1 MTNTIKEFLE
11 GKESYTVEDLAN
23 HGLMSGVIGELIS
36 NYDIVKFFD
45 NYEQDIEN
53 EMMELADMD
62 LGIETYDPLTDYE
75 LIEELRSDMLDFDS
89 EEEKTEVI
97 MELAGEQVREDYH
110 DEIEN
115 EEMTEDEVDELV
127 MDYMADIEPKISDN
141 DKIQWV
147 KLATEYVAQKMVL
160 ESEEE

>member
-11 GKESYTVEDLAN
+11 GKELYEVRDLSE

-53 EMMELADMD
+53 EMMELAEMD
-62 LGIETYDPLTDYE
+62 LGIQTFDPLTDYE
-75 LIEELRSDMLDFDS
+75 LIEELRSDMLDFDN

-97 MELAGEQVREDYH
+97 MSEARSQVEEDYSE
-110 DEIEN
+110 EIEN
-115 EEMTEDEVDELV
+115 GEMDEDEVDELV

-147 KLATEYVAQKMVL
+147 KLATEYVAQKMIMD
-160 ESEEE
+160 

>member
-11 GKESYTVEDLAN
+11 GKELYEVRDLAE

-53 EMMELADMD
+53 EMMELAEMN
-62 LGIETYDPLTDYE
+62 LGIQTFDPLTDYE
-75 LIEELRSDMLDFDS
+75 LIEELRSDMLGFDN
-89 EEEKTEVI
+89 EEEKTDVI
-97 MELAGEQVREDYH
+97 MSEARSQVEEDYSE
-110 DEIEN
+110 EIEN
-115 EEMTEDEVDELV
+115 GEIDEDEVDDLA

-147 KLATEYVAQKMVL
+147 KLATEYVAQKMIMD
-160 ESEEE
+160 